1 MGLCSLVCVIC
12 CELAPEWRGMQTYF
26 AYADAAHV
34 NLRTSALN
42 PLPLGHI
49 RTKTA
54 LAPFLDSPRGT
65 FNNKFVHWEDH
76 VNGALP
82 CEPCPAPTVATLHL
96 GAESVA
102 DCYDPELPFTETAGL
117 ECKPGHFPTHL
128 GCSPCPKGTFS
139 DNAIPISRGAT
150 CTPCPFGTST
160 HTEGSSG
167 KSDCN
172 IETDSSA
179 QLERNTGTVLVLV
192 AIVLPLSISLLMCYR
207 FRLAQ
212 KRIQELEGFALSLS
226 LSLIVSLSLSPDLS
240 LHLSLSCVYVL
251 HRYPTIH
258 TQTQHTCIHMA
269 NKRVLVR

>member
-1 MGLCSLVCVIC
+1 
-12 CELAPEWRGMQTYF
+12 MQTYS
-26 AYADAAHV
+26 ADADAAHV

-42 PLPLGHI
+42 LLPLAHI
-49 RTKTA
+49 CIKTA
-54 LAPFLDSPRGT
+54 LASFLDSPRGT
-65 FNNKFVHWEDH
+65 FNDKFAHWEDH
-76 VNGALP
+76 VNGTLP

-96 GAESVA
+96 GAESIA
-102 DCYDPELPFTETAGL
+102 DCYDPELPVTETTGL

-139 DNAIPISRGAT
+139 DNFIPISRGAT

-172 IETDSSA
+172 IDTDSSS
-179 QLERNTGTVLVLV
+179 QLERNTGGDTGMSTVLVFV
-192 AIVLPLSISLLMCYR
+192 AIVLPLTISLIICYR

>member
-1 MGLCSLVCVIC
+1 M
-12 CELAPEWRGMQTYF
+12 
-26 AYADAAHV
+26 
-34 NLRTSALN
+34 LRTSTCAGSVLN
-42 PLPLGHI
+42 PLALGHI
-49 RTKTA
+49 HTKTA

-65 FNNKFVHWEDH
+65 FNDKFVHWEDH

-102 DCYDPELPFTETAGL
+102 DCYDPELPVTETAGL

-139 DNAIPISRGAT
+139 DIVIPISRGAT

-160 HTEGSSG
+160 HTEGSSE

-172 IETDSSA
+172 IDTDSSA

-192 AIVLPLSISLLMCYR
+192 AILLPLSISLLMCYR

-212 KRIQELEGFALSLS
+212 KRIQELEGFALSLI
-226 LSLIVSLSLSPDLS
+226 LSLIVSLCLS
-240 LHLSLSCVYVL
+240 LLIFLSIFLYHVCMF
-251 HRYPTIH
+251 
-258 TQTQHTCIHMA
+258 CIGILQYTHKHNTRA
-269 NKRVLVR
+269 YIWLTSE